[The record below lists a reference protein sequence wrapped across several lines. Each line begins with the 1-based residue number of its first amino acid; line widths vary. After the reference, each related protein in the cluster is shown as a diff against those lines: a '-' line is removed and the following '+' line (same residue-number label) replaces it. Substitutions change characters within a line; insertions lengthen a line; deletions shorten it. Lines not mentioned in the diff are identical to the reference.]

1 MNKLFQNITLFIAMF
16 FVLYL
21 LFRNFNYNLKEGMTD
36 ASGNTVTPSS
46 NNGIGGNASNYA
58 STIKSANI
66 KLQDTLLVSKY
77 RSDYEQV
84 ILNMDDFVNNLM
96 LQTVLNINPSNPQ
109 NSVEQLA
116 QLNLAKGALNNV
128 MTFVDK
134 Q

>member
-58 STIKSANI
+58 ASIKSANI

-84 ILNMDDFVNNLM
+84 ILNMDDFINNLM
-96 LQTVLNINPSNPQ
+96 LETVLNVNPSSPQ

>member
-46 NNGIGGNASNYA
+46 KNGIGGNASTYA

-109 NSVEQLA
+109 NAVQQLA

>member
-1 MNKLFQNITLFIAMF
+1 MNKLFQNIMLFIAIF

-21 LFRNFNYNLKEGMTD
+21 LFRNFNYDLKEGMTD
-36 ASGNTVTPSS
+36 ASGNTVTPPTK
-46 NNGIGGNASNYA
+46 NGIGGNASTYA

-109 NSVEQLA
+109 NAVQQLA

>member
-84 ILNMDDFVNNLM
+84 ILNMDDFINNLM

>member
-1 MNKLFQNITLFIAMF
+1 MNKLFQNIMLFIAIF

-21 LFRNFNYNLKEGMTD
+21 LFRNFNYDLKEGMTD
-36 ASGNTVTPSS
+36 ASGNTVTPSTK
-46 NNGIGGNASNYA
+46 NGIGGNASTYA

-109 NSVEQLA
+109 NAVQQLA

>member
-1 MNKLFQNITLFIAMF
+1 MNKLFQNITLFIAIF

-36 ASGNTVTPSS
+36 ASGNTVTPSTK
-46 NNGIGGNASNYA
+46 NGIGGNASTYA

-109 NSVEQLA
+109 NAVQQLA

>member
-1 MNKLFQNITLFIAMF
+1 MNKLFQNITLFIAIF

-84 ILNMDDFVNNLM
+84 ILNMDDFINNLM

>member
-1 MNKLFQNITLFIAMF
+1 MNKLFQNITLFIAIF

-46 NNGIGGNASNYA
+46 KNGIGGNASTYA

-96 LQTVLNINPSNPQ
+96 LQTVLNVNPSNPQ

>member
-1 MNKLFQNITLFIAMF
+1 MNKLFQNITLFIAIF

-36 ASGNTVTPSS
+36 ASGNTVTPSTK
-46 NNGIGGNASNYA
+46 NGIGGNASTYA

-96 LQTVLNINPSNPQ
+96 LETVLNINPSNPQ
-109 NSVEQLA
+109 NAIEQLA

>member
-1 MNKLFQNITLFIAMF
+1 MNKLFQNITLFIAIF

-46 NNGIGGNASNYA
+46 KNGIGGNASTYA

-109 NSVEQLA
+109 NAVQQLA

>member
-1 MNKLFQNITLFIAMF
+1 MNKLFQNITLFIAIF

-21 LFRNFNYNLKEGMTD
+21 LFRNFNYDLKEGMTD
-36 ASGNTVTPSS
+36 ASGNTVTPSTK
-46 NNGIGGNASNYA
+46 NGIGGNASTYA

-109 NSVEQLA
+109 NAVQQLA

>member
-84 ILNMDDFVNNLM
+84 ILNMDDFINNLM
-96 LQTVLNINPSNPQ
+96 LETVLNVNPSSPQ

>member
-1 MNKLFQNITLFIAMF
+1 MNKLFQNIMLFIAIF
-16 FVLYL
+16 FVLYM
-21 LFRNFNYNLKEGMTD
+21 LFRNFNYNLREGMTD

-46 NNGIGGNASNYA
+46 KNGIGGNASAYA
-58 STIKSANI
+58 SSIKSANI

-96 LQTVLNINPSNPQ
+96 LETVLNINPSSPQ
-109 NSVEQLA
+109 NAVEQLA

>member
-84 ILNMDDFVNNLM
+84 ILNMDDFINNLM
-96 LQTVLNINPSNPQ
+96 LETVLNVNPGSPQ